1 MPHQPQNP
9 TITASGGTPQDAVVV
24 TVDGTSG
31 SGKSALAKELA
42 KALSFCHLNSGL
54 LYRMVAA
61 EVADKIDNDLEG
73 CLEFLRNATVEY
85 RPDQHVVFGGQDITD
100 LTHSPQTDRMTPTV
114 AKIPAIREIVRGWQH
129 TIVRSWGDSVVEG
142 RDIGTVVFPNAQVKI
157 YLEADIGKRAEWR
170 HLQRKKKGVEEPL
183 EDIRAA
189 LQERDRMDIERPESG
204 LRPAPDAHILD
215 ASHRTQEEVL
225 EEALRIVRE
234 TLGH

>member
-1 MPHQPQNP
+1 MPHHPQDP
-9 TITASGGTPQDAVVV
+9 TTASGVAPQNAVAVI

-61 EVADKIDNDLEG
+61 EVADKIDDDLEG

-100 LTHSPQTDRMTPTV
+100 LMHSPKTDRMTPAV
-114 AKIPAIREIVRGWQH
+114 AKIPAVREIVRGWQNK
-129 TIVRSWGDSVVEG
+129 IVRDWGDSVVEG

-183 EDIRAA
+183 EDIHKA
-189 LQERDRMDIERPESG
+189 LEERDRMDIERPESG
-204 LRPAPDAHILD
+204 LRPASDAHILD
-215 ASHRTQEEVL
+215 ASDKTQEEVL
-225 EEALRIVRE
+225 EEALRIVRDA
-234 TLGH
+234 LSK